1 MEAKTNM
8 QNLRVYMDTL
18 GRLILGELVE
28 EGKVILKVKNP
39 LILHTQMQDG
49 QISIQFYPIMF
60 KEFQADKD
68 EATIWEYNRSNITIC
83 NDIVIDARLISQYNN
98 IFAPVKTMPNVG
110 GQPPQPVQPAGAQ
123 NTIKL
128 FDDKVKA

>member
-83 NDIVIDARLISQYNN
+83 NDIVIDARLISQCDRHLLWVPRHVCVYSVVT
-98 IFAPVKTMPNVG
+98 P
-110 GQPPQPVQPAGAQ
+110 
-123 NTIKL
+123 
-128 FDDKVKA
+128 